1 MQNYHEAQQDE
12 KINAL
17 PADIVHCL
25 GTFRTLCS
33 AVVALLDP
41 RPGPCCFSSAQDL
54 EAVMDYAGEEVSLQA
69 LHAMLNQ
76 DESDKGKNPWM
87 SFVDDLLAKGPSTQ
101 QWMSKLAEQLR
112 KMADELS
119 SNNLGSATTM
129 SLLGE
134 AGEARKHFVEGLR
147 AGLLKAFDV
156 DLQKFAVAVAGH
168 VVQSKEDLPHA
179 KEDVKALQQALQ
191 PSLQDKEAP
200 LR

>member
-1 MQNYHEAQQDE
+1 
-12 KINAL
+12 
-17 PADIVHCL
+17 
-25 GTFRTLCS
+25 
-33 AVVALLDP
+33 
-41 RPGPCCFSSAQDL
+41 
-54 EAVMDYAGEEVSLQA
+54 MDYAGEEVSLQA

-76 DESDKGKNPWM
+76 NESDKGKNPWM

-101 QWMSKLAEQLR
+101 QWMSKLEELLR

-156 DLQKFAVAVAGH
+156 ELQKFAVAVAGH

-191 PSLQDKEAP
+191 PFLQDKEAAKVSTSLTKWVKLNSNRLEMAGFQQSMLQYP
-200 LR
+200 KAGEHFGGRPPDDP